1 MQLDKVYEPQRFEPV
16 WAQRWIDSKL
26 YEATP
31 ELGKPYFSLV
41 IPPPN
46 VTGQLHIGHMLD
58 HTLIDMAV
66 RWHRMLGENTLW
78 VPGTDRAGI
87 ATQLMV
93 ERELAKTGLSRH
105 DLGREAFLEKVWEW
119 KEIYQKRIHD
129 QMKRLG
135 SSCDWSR
142 ERFTM
147 DEGLSRAVR
156 ECFVRLYEKGLIY
169 QGAYMV
175 NWCPRCQTALSD
187 LESIHEPTPGFLWHI
202 QYPVVGHP
210 GRFLTV
216 ATTRPETML
225 GDTAVAINAKDER
238 YLDLHGGKVLLPL
251 MDREIPIILDD
262 IADPEFGTGVVK
274 ITPAHDPNDFAA
286 GKRHN
291 LPSIRVINEAA
302 LITEAGGIYAGM
314 ERFDA
319 RKRIVMDLEELGALV
334 KVEPYTVNMVTCQRC
349 RTIVEPLV
357 SKQWWV
363 KIQPLADKAIHAVE
377 SGAIQ
382 FVPASWSATYFQWM
396 YNIRD
401 WCVSRQLWWGH
412 RIPAWHCK
420 NCKEITVSREDPTEC
435 GTCGSVDI
443 EQDPDVLDTWFS
455 SGLFPFSTLG
465 WPDDTLDLRS
475 FYPTT
480 LMVTGFD
487 ILFFWVARMIML
499 GLELTDQVPFRY
511 VHLHGLVRDA
521 DRQKMSK
528 TKGNV
533 VDPIVIND
541 KYGTDAVRLSLV
553 LGAASGRDIAFTE
566 DRIEAARNFANKLW
580 NATRFIF
587 MNMERS
593 GVEPKVPAESAAP
606 RFEDRWIQSRL
617 QATIESMNSS
627 LANHRYHEAAQ
638 TIWHFLWDDFCDWYL
653 EVKKLRFTADSGLN
667 DDWRAL
673 LTTFETGLRLLHP
686 IMPFI
691 TEEISNRLDPD
702 QSISLKKY
710 PDASFA
716 KADPAADREMDLLK
730 EVVAAMRNVRQ
741 ERKVE
746 LKLVLNA
753 TLKSDIPLDREVI
766 ESLAKVQFVEG
777 ATGVSWPGAGF
788 DLVVALPEV
797 SPEAIEAQRT
807 KLRKEIEQLDKVIAS
822 HESQL
827 SNETFVSKVP
837 EKVLNG
843 MREKLAAYKIQRQKA
858 QDALDALG

>member
-78 VPGTDRAGI
+78 VPGTDHAGI